1 MDEPL
6 GYLEVARSGGVVYA
20 RVIGLGMATVGID
33 FWDFSEEMMKQG
45 FLRFI
50 VDLSQCRSMDST
62 FMGVL
67 VGMAESPRIKR
78 EEAVTVINP
87 NDHHMKLMDG
97 LGLPKMI
104 SIKQGRTDLPELEM
118 RRLDAFP
125 RTSEDRIL
133 KIRDVHA
140 KLVALDRRNEEKF
153 KMFLKLLD
161 QELKGRQG

>member
-1 MDEPL
+1 MDESL
-6 GYLEVARSGGVVYA
+6 GYLEVARSGTAIYA
-20 RVIGLGMATVGID
+20 RVVGLGMATVGID
-33 FWDFSEEMMKQG
+33 FWDFSEEMVKQG
-45 FLRFI
+45 FNRFI

-67 VGMAESPRIKR
+67 VGIAESPKVKAG
-78 EEAVTVINP
+78 EAVMVINP

-104 SIKQGRTDLPELEM
+104 SIRSGRTELPEIEM

-125 RTSEDRIL
+125 RTSEERIL

-140 KLVALDRRNEEKF
+140 RLVALDRRNEEKF
-153 KMFLKLLD
+153 KLFLKLLD
-161 QELKGRQG
+161 QELKGR